1 MTLSFSVDTEA
12 KHFADSHEALFFETS
27 AKSGKNIRAVFD
39 DISMS
44 ARFFCFL
51 FKCAFSFILCLSYVD
66 FCRIFRLFTD
76 DFIGICSV
84 KAVFRAV

>member
-44 ARFFCFL
+44 ARFFVFCLNALLVL
-51 FKCAFSFILCLSYVD
+51 FYASVMWIFAEFSVYLRTTL
-66 FCRIFRLFTD
+66 L
-76 DFIGICSV
+76 GSV
-84 KAVFRAV
+84 L